1 MSDASWSKPPEENE
15 ADGGPPGDEAE
26 NQETTGSEGLTA
38 PASPPPGR
46 SNRWLLIGMLGVMV
60 LVLGGVIGG
69 LALYLTRDDG
79 GGSGDYAIDLGDDD
93 YDLVA
98 MALRNA
104 DVPTGLGLTVRA
116 EFDNEEWAQIFDE
129 TDVERYKAQFDAQKR
144 VRNLVSVFAW
154 MPGEPAKP
162 GLALN
167 VLSQS
172 TLYETEEAAA
182 DAVAGAALCGL
193 QVDQRAP
200 VTEFEVPRLADQSAG
215 FHIDSDT
222 IVIDVDSIT
231 QEETNAKIIE
241 TVVCFRTGR
250 VVHGVV
256 QRAWDGSQDEALVI
270 DLAREMLVHAD
281 NAFAGRE
288 DPIDPEPGS

>member
-1 MSDASWSKPPEENE
+1 MSDSSWSKPS
-15 ADGGPPGDEAE
+15 DEGE
-26 NQETTGSEGLTA
+26 PTGSA
-38 PASPPPGR
+38 PDATEEAPDPSTPPVGSPAPGG
-46 SNRWLLIGMLGVMV
+46 SNRWLLISLLSVMV
-60 LVLGGVIGG
+60 LVLGGVLAG
-69 LALYLTRDDG
+69 LAIYLTRGDG
-79 GGSGDYAIDLGDDD
+79 GGGDYAVDLGDDD

-98 MALRNA
+98 MALRNT
-104 DVPTGLGLTVRA
+104 DVPDGLGLTVRA
-116 EFDNEEWAQIFDE
+116 DFTNEEWALIFDE
-129 TDVERYKAQFDAQKR
+129 TDIERYKSQFDAQKR

-154 MPGEPAKP
+154 MPGKPAKP

-182 DAVAGAALCGL
+182 DAVAGSALCGL
-193 QVDQRAP
+193 NVDSRAP
-200 VTEFEVPRLADQSAG
+200 VTDFKVPRIADQSAG

-222 IVIDVDSIT
+222 IVIDVDDIT

-256 QRAWDGSQDEALVI
+256 QRAWDGSQDEELVI
-270 DLAREMLVHAD
+270 GLAKEMLIHAD
-281 NAFAGRE
+281 NAFEGKN
-288 DPIDPEPGS
+288 DPVDPDPGG